1 MFLHSSKQNEIKQ
14 MEEYLKREYRVY
26 EYKMI
31 KNSLSCD

>member
-1 MFLHSSKQNEIKQ
+1 MFLHSSKQNE
-14 MEEYLKREYRVY
+14 MEKYMKREYRVY

>member
-1 MFLHSSKQNEIKQ
+1 MFLHSSKQNE
-14 MEEYLKREYRVY
+14 MEEYMKREYRVY